1 MNENIPCRELT
12 AEQIDSN
19 FEIIFLEITLWT
31 RKWLIIGLYKSPNQ
45 KEEYFLKNLGVV
57 LHNYFSKYEH
67 IIALGDF
74 NLATSNKYLA
84 DFITLFNLES
94 LINTPTC
101 PHSKKSRCIDLI
113 LTNKKSLLKNSKMFE
128 IGISDHYHRVL
139 TSMRGQYIQ
148 GNPKIKFYR
157 D

>member
-19 FEIIFLEITLWT
+19 FEIIFLEITLRT
-31 RKWLIIGLYKSPNQ
+31 RKWLIIGLYNSPNQ

-57 LHNYFSKYEH
+57 LNNYFSKYEH

-74 NLATSNKYLA
+74 NLATSNKYLS
-84 DFITLFNLES
+84 DFITLFNLGS

-113 LTNKKSLLKNSKMFE
+113 LTNKKSLLK
-128 IGISDHYHRVL
+128 I
-139 TSMRGQYIQ
+139 
-148 GNPKIKFYR
+148 PKCLKLEYLITTTEF
-157 D
+157 

>member
-19 FEIIFLEITLWT
+19 FEIILLEITLWT

-45 KEEYFLKNLGVV
+45 KEYFLKNLGVV

-101 PHSKKSRCIDLI
+101 PHSKKSHCIDLVC
-113 LTNKKSLLKNSKMFE
+113 LK
-128 IGISDHYHRVL
+128 I
-139 TSMRGQYIQ
+139 
-148 GNPKIKFYR
+148 PKCLKLEYLITATRF
-157 D
+157 